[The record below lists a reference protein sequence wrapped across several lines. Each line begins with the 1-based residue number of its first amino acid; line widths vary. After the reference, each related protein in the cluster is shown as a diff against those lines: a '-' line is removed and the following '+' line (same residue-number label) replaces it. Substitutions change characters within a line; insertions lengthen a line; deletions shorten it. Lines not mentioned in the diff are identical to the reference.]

1 METFIGERQDGVGTS
16 VAFPIPYESLQREN
30 LMSYNGLSPNRAA
43 PNPEEFLDL
52 SWEMF
57 GELCRA
63 LALKVASDY
72 EPDLVIGIARAGVFP
87 GAVVASV
94 LRKDFYS
101 LTISRREGGELV
113 RDRPAVL
120 SAAPLQCLGKK
131 ILLVDEITSSGD
143 TLRMGLASIRDRKPA
158 EIRTATSFTRHGG
171 YRPDYTALETDAT
184 IIFPWDRKIFEGKD
198 LVVNPRYDGV
208 VDE

>member
-1 METFIGERQDGVGTS
+1 MTASDH
-16 VAFPIPYESLQREN
+16 PW
-30 LMSYNGLSPNRAA
+30 NRTRASA
-43 PNPEEFLDL
+43 PEFLDL

-63 LALKVASDY
+63 LALRVARDF
-72 EPDLVIGIARAGVFP
+72 EPDLVVGIARAGVFP

-113 RDRPAVL
+113 RERPAVL
-120 SAAPLQCLGKK
+120 SAAPLQCRGKK

-143 TLRMGLASIRDRKPA
+143 TLRMALAAVRDRNPA
-158 EIRTATSFTRHGG
+158 EIRTATSFSRHGG
-171 YRPDYTALETDAT
+171 FQPDFVALQTDAT
-184 IIFPWDRKIFEGKD
+184 IIFPWDRKIFEGED
-198 LVVNPRYDGV
+198 LVVNPRYDGA